1 MSLDDRAIL
10 EKTKEKVQQVHDD
23 LLAGLMGG
31 KRK

>member
-1 MSLDDRAIL
+1 LTR
-10 EKTKEKVQQVHDD
+10 TKERVQQVHDD